1 MRLMTQTEELV
12 EPIDI
17 DVTTEGFSLILYND
31 SHHSFDE
38 VIQQVMKAT
47 GFGYDRSEAITMEA
61 HTRGRALVVSGDL
74 EMCLEAQTVLEE
86 ISLRTSIE
94 VHS

>member
-1 MRLMTQTEELV
+1 MPETEELI

-17 DVTTEGFSLILYND
+17 DTTTEGFTLILFND

-38 VIQQVMKAT
+38 VTEQVIKAT
-47 GFGYDRSEAITMEA
+47 GYGYERSEAITMEA
-61 HTRGRALVVSGDL
+61 HIKGRAVVLTGDL
-74 EMCLEAQTVLEE
+74 NICVKAQHVLEE

-94 VHS
+94 VLS

>member
-1 MRLMTQTEELV
+1 MPEIEELV

-17 DVTTEGFSLILYND
+17 DTTTEGFSLILYND
-31 SHHSFDE
+31 SHHSFEE
-38 VIQQVMKAT
+38 VTAQVMKAT
-47 GFGYDRSEAITMEA
+47 GFGFDRSEAITMEA
-61 HTRGRALVVSGDL
+61 HSTGRALVLSGDL
-74 EMCLEAQTVLEE
+74 ERVLSAQAVLEE